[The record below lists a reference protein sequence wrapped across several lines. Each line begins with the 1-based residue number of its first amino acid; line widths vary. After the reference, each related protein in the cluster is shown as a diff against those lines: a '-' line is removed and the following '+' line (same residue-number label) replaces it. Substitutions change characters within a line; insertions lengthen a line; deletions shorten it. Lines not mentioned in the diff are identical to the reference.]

1 MVRYCN
7 IALCTAVA
15 ALVALGLVMLASTS
29 AWVRGVEEP
38 YHFFWRQSGMAVF
51 GVIAA
56 FMLARLDPK
65 HLRQWW
71 PWILTA
77 CCVLLALCY
86 VPGISKTINGETRW
100 ISLPGIGQFQPSEV
114 AKAVTMIAMAG
125 WFARW
130 QTETRTLI
138 RGFIVPAI
146 LLGIPFALILF
157 ETDMGT
163 AVGLGAA
170 GFSVLFIAGS
180 RLIFLLPTTG
190 LGAVAFGFLVRSNDN
205 RWERIEAWLNL
216 EDPHHQLDKGLQQW
230 RALLAFGNGGVNG
243 QGLGNGFEKFGHMP
257 FAHTDFIFP
266 NIGEELG
273 LWGTLGTVLCYVVIA
288 VAGIGIG
295 VTAQNVFNRCLA
307 IGLTAVIVVPAMINI
322 AVTTAVLPNTGLPL
336 PFVSYGGTNLV
347 FTLAS
352 VGLLCG
358 IHRRSRLEKVRCE
371 PLTANKTYEVRL

>member
-1 MVRYCN
+1 MARYCN
-7 IALCTAVA
+7 IVLCTAVA

-29 AWVRGVEEP
+29 AGVKGVEEP
-38 YHFFWRQSGMAVF
+38 YHFFWRQAGMAVF

-65 HLRQWW
+65 YLRQWW
-71 PWILTA
+71 PWILTV

-100 ISLPGIGQFQPSEV
+100 ITLPVIGQFQPSEV

-130 QTETRTLI
+130 QTETRTLL
-138 RGFIVPAI
+138 RGFVVPAL

-170 GFSVLFIAGS
+170 GFSVLFIAGA
-180 RLIFLLPTTG
+180 RLLFLLPTTG
-190 LGAVAFGFLVRSNDN
+190 LGAIAFGFLVRSNDN

-257 FAHTDFIFP
+257 YAHTDFIFP

-273 LWGTLGTVLCYVVIA
+273 LWGTLGTVLCYVLIA

-295 VTAQNVFNRCLA
+295 VTANNVFNRCLA

-336 PFVSYGGTNLV
+336 PFVSFGGTNLV

-358 IHRRSRLEKVRCE
+358 IQRRSRLEKVRSE